1 MKKIRIII
9 LFGVL
14 FGVFSLQQVA
24 AQRFIGSVI
33 AGMNFAQ
40 IEGDD
45 VHGFYKVGF
54 NGGLGL
60 TVPVNRKQ
68 TWQVS
73 IEMLYSMKG
82 SVKHCDSGYFNLDNY
97 GSAMFADVDWS
108 IPIDYKTKCNISLD
122 YVQIPVMVHYEERYS
137 GCTFGLG
144 FAWGRLVRAHEI
156 YNGYTRTI
164 DARSGTYKKSD
175 WSVIADINIRLYM
188 NLNLNFRYEY
198 SLVPIRVA
206 QFDYI
211 LNDPNSP
218 PVSETHKYHNNM
230 LSARLIYYINEKFYR
245 NTRVNK
251 YGQVMG
257 TKWLREIPDYSDD
270 R

>member
-1 MKKIRIII
+1 MKSGVIRI
-9 LFGVL
+9 LMGL
-14 FGVFSLQQVA
+14 VFCAFLVQDVA

-33 AGMNFAQ
+33 AGVNFAQ

-54 NGGLGL
+54 NGGFGL
-60 TVPVNRKQ
+60 TLPVNRKQ

-82 SVKHCDSGYFNLDNY
+82 SVKRCSPGYFNLENY
-97 GSAMFADVDWS
+97 APSMFTDVDS
-108 IPIDYKTKCNISLD
+108 TIAFNPKMKCNISLD

-144 FAWGRLVRAHEI
+144 FAWSRLVRAHEV

-164 DARSGTYKKSD
+164 NARSTTYKKSD
-175 WSVIADINIRLYM
+175 WSVIADINIRLYK
-188 NLNLNFRYEY
+188 NLNLNLRYEY
-198 SLVPIRVA
+198 SLVPVRVA
-206 QFDYI
+206 QFDYQ

-218 PVSETHKYHNNM
+218 PVSEIHKYHNNM
-230 LSARLIYYINEKFYR
+230 LSARLIYYINEKFYK

-257 TKWLREIPDYSDD
+257 TKWLREIPNYDK
-270 R
+270 

>member
-1 MKKIRIII
+1 MKSGIIRI
-9 LFGVL
+9 LMGF
-14 FGVFSLQQVA
+14 VFCVFVTQDIA

-33 AGMNFAQ
+33 AGVNFSQ
-40 IEGDD
+40 IEGDG
-45 VHGFYKVGF
+45 VHGFTKVGF
-54 NGGLGL
+54 NGGLGM

-68 TWQVS
+68 TWQIS
-73 IEMLYSMKG
+73 IELLYSMKG
-82 SVKHCDSGYFNLDNY
+82 SVKRCQPGYFNLDNY
-97 GSAMFADVDWS
+97 APSMFTDVDWS
-108 IPIDYKTKCNISLD
+108 VPFDSTMKCNISLD
-122 YVQIPVMVHYEERYS
+122 YVQIPLMVHFEERYS

-144 FAWGRLVRAHEI
+144 FAWSRLVRAHEI

-164 DARSGTYKKSD
+164 TARSGTYKKSD
-175 WSVIADINIRLYM
+175 WSVIADINIRLYK

-198 SLVPIRVA
+198 SLVPIRMA
-206 QFDYI
+206 QFDYV

-218 PVSETHKYHNNM
+218 LVSETYKYHNNM

-257 TKWLREIPDYSDD
+257 TKWLREIPDYKDE
-270 R
+270 

>member
-1 MKKIRIII
+1 MKRIKIVR
-9 LFGVL
+9 LLGVL
-14 FGVFSLQQVA
+14 CGLFSVQQVS
-24 AQRFIGSVI
+24 AQRFIGSII
-33 AGMNFAQ
+33 AGANFAQ

-60 TVPVNRKQ
+60 TLPVNRKQ

-82 SVKHCDSGYFNLDNY
+82 SVKHCQKGYFNLDNY
-97 GSAMFADVDWS
+97 APSMFTDVDWS
-108 IPIDYKTKCNISLD
+108 VPLDSTVKCNITLD

-144 FAWGRLVRAHEI
+144 FAWSRLVRAHEV
-156 YNGYTRTI
+156 YNGYTRTTT
-164 DARSGTYKKSD
+164 ARSGTYKKSD
-175 WSVIADINIRLYM
+175 WSIIADINIRLYK
-188 NLNLNFRYEY
+188 NLNLNLRYEY
-198 SLVPIRVA
+198 SLVPIRVM
-206 QFDYI
+206 QYEYV
-211 LNDPNSP
+211 LNDQQHTIVP
-218 PVSETHKYHNNM
+218 ETHKYHNNM

-257 TKWLREIPDYSDD
+257 TKWLREIPNYNE
-270 R
+270 

>member
-1 MKKIRIII
+1 MKNNIIRILTVA
-9 LFGVL
+9 LFC
-14 FGVFSLQQVA
+14 VFFAQDIA

-33 AGMNFAQ
+33 AGVNFAQ

-82 SVKHCDSGYFNLDNY
+82 SVKHYSDSGYFNLDNY
-97 GSAMFADVDWS
+97 GSVMFEDVDWS
-108 IPIDYKTKCNISLD
+108 VPIDYKTKCNISLD

-144 FAWGRLVRAHEI
+144 FAWSRLVRAHEV

-164 DARSGTYKKSD
+164 NARSGTYKKSD
-175 WSVIADINIRLYM
+175 WSVIADVNIRLYK
-188 NLNLNFRYEY
+188 NLNLNLRYEY
-198 SLVPIRVA
+198 SLVPIRLA
-206 QFDYI
+206 QFEYQ
-211 LNDPNSP
+211 LNAPHSF
-218 PVSETHKYHNNM
+218 PVSEIHKYHNNM
-230 LSARLIYYINEKFYR
+230 LSARLIYYINEKFYK

-257 TKWLREIPDYSDD
+257 TKWLREIPDYNE
-270 R
+270 